1 MARGKQSDAQTQLRL
16 TTLLTIIPRGHRN
29 AKTVAQLGDI
39 LEAKR
44 VERTYAWASITRR
57 TLERDLA
64 ELAAAHEGLCRDEES
79 RPQCWYWAADAA
91 APAGV
96 AMTAAQALALSM
108 AQEHLRQLLPESNA
122 AELEPLFLAA
132 RKALAASRKHAGWSE
147 KVRVAG
153 LGFHAAPPVILS
165 GVQQQV
171 TEALLMDRRC
181 HVTYR
186 GAGAS
191 DDKEYDVHPLGLVVR
206 NGAVTLVCTKVE
218 TDRDERGPIQ
228 LQLHRMKSAKRL
240 EEMRRVPSGFKLAE
254 FDVGGGEGVT
264 ALRGSKAMQI
274 KLLVHPN
281 APFWPQER
289 ALPKQQIGTWP
300 DGRMVVEAKVPNS
313 KEFLAW
319 LRGFGPSLEV
329 LEPIELRDQLADE
342 ARQIV
347 ERCGRT

>member
-1 MARGKQSDAQTQLRL
+1 MARAANPNASALQRL
-16 TTLLTIIPRGHRN
+16 LLLLTLVPRSSE
-29 AKTVAQLGDI
+29 AKTVAELRDA
-39 LEAKR
+39 LELIN
-44 VERTYAWASITRR
+44 ERRR
-57 TLERDLA
+57 YRWPEINRRMVERDLVS
-64 ELAAAHEGLCRDEES
+64 LSGIFPGLCRDEGS
-79 RPQCWYWAADAA
+79 RPQLWYWDKNAA
-91 APAGV
+91 APTGV
-96 AMTAAQALALSM
+96 PMTADQALALSM
-108 AQEHLRQLLPESNA
+108 AQAHLRQLLPKSNLA
-122 AELEPLFLAA
+122 DLEPIFVAAKHSLAQ
-132 RKALAASRKHAGWSE
+132 SRKHAGWAE
-147 KVRVAG
+147 KVRVEG
-153 LGFHAAPPVILS
+153 LGWDAAPPAIRPD
-165 GVQQQV
+165 VQQQV

-206 NGAVTLVCTKVE
+206 NGTVTLVCTKVE

-240 EEMRRVPSGFKLAE
+240 EEMRRVPREFKLAE

-274 KLLVHPN
+274 KLRVHPN
-281 APFWPQER
+281 APIWPQER

-347 ERCGRT
+347 ERCGRR